1 MASSADAGTTLC
13 RVSQSTAA
21 VLDSDGIDRQAITLH
36 AHDTPCGHVDR
47 DTSVTMPAE
56 EIVELLDGR
65 DIAVRGCDYCG
76 RHLRVVSDTGGGE

>member
-1 MASSADAGTTLC
+1 MSSSADRATTPC

-47 DTSVTMPAE
+47 DTSVTMSAE
-56 EIVELLDGR
+56 EIVELLADR
-65 DIAVRGCDYCG
+65 DVAVRGCDYCG
-76 RHLRVVSDTGGGE
+76 RHLR